1 MRGHGL
7 FLFLYCWL
15 RAHLHAILFF
25 FAVGAICTFLF
36 ILLARKV
43 LFFLAAFFYFSSFH
57 EFKIKNKL
65 TTLKNDEILT
75 SVLCFSTNESFFFY
89 SRTYSRLVCYGCC
102 MFVYFVLGTT
112 DKYLWEYI
120 KYLGTILGGCILQ
133 IKYTSKI
140 S

>member
-1 MRGHGL
+1 MHNKKKKSWMK
-7 FLFLYCWL
+7 LYERTWSIFIF
-15 RAHLHAILFF
+15 ILLIKGAFTRHPFF

-112 DKYLWEYI
+112 DKYL
-120 KYLGTILGGCILQ
+120 
-133 IKYTSKI
+133 
-140 S
+140 